1 MEALRKYLQ
10 GMPQLNQALLERLG
24 EVMEEDKNFDYNNA
38 EEMRLAYK
46 EAQQVALE
54 RIVDRQIPYYAL
66 TYPQVFYKCPHCQQE
81 IRGAY
86 YEISNPV
93 TMNRGMFRVRS
104 MHEFLE
110 HGHLVYTEP
119 IINMSDTL
127 MGEDEH
133 KFNVQKLAKIL
144 EGLTP
149 PPEVTAELQA
159 AVAGGN

>member
-10 GMPQLNQALLERLG
+10 EMPQLATKLLERLG
-24 EVMEEDKNFDYNNA
+24 EVMEEDKSFDYNNA

-54 RIVDRQIPYYAL
+54 RINEAKVPYYAL
-66 TYPQVFYKCPHCQQE
+66 TYPQTFFKCPTCALE

-86 YEISNPV
+86 YEISNPI

-104 MHEFLE
+104 MHEFLD
-110 HGHLVYTEP
+110 HGQPVYTEP

-127 MGEDEH
+127 MGDDEH
-133 KFNVQKLAKIL
+133 HLDVKKLAKIL
-144 EGLTP
+144 DGLP
-149 PPEVTAELQA
+149 IPDDVMADLQA
-159 AVAGGN
+159 GKA